1 MIMEKPIYDIV
12 FVVLVYRNTDD
23 LKDFFLHNHIKNSH
37 TIVVNSYYD
46 DASEGVF
53 SKIAEE
59 NGASFI
65 SVPNKGYGAGNNR
78 GVEYA
83 LEHFEFE
90 FLVISNAD
98 IMIEKMDLSAL
109 RKEGEVII
117 APKILTLKG
126 KNQNPSSPFAP
137 HFISLKIM
145 SILYE
150 KGNRTLTWPMHVW
163 SRLKKIFFYLISPV
177 YRTVFSA
184 HGAFVIIP
192 YGIIRKL
199 HPLFNEEMFL
209 EFEEQHLG
217 MYAKSRGIKTRYA
230 PDIVIRHKEDGS
242 MKIASINEFEVQKQ
256 SFGVYYNYW
265 FKNKKQ

>member
-1 MIMEKPIYDIV
+1 MEKQYYDIV
-12 FVVLVYRNTDD
+12 FVVLVYRNTQDI
-23 LKDFFLHNHIKNSH
+23 KDFFGHLNLSNVKVV
-37 TIVVNSYYD
+37 VVNSYFD
-46 DASEGVF
+46 DISDSEF
-53 SKIAEE
+53 KKIAE
-59 NGASFI
+59 NNNADFL
-65 SVPNKGYGAGNNR
+65 SVPNKGYGAGNNK

-83 LEHFEFE
+83 LSHYVFKY
-90 FLVISNAD
+90 LVISNAD
-98 IMIEKMDLSAL
+98 IMIEKMDLSIL
-109 RKEGEVII
+109 ERYKDDII

-126 KNQNPSSPFAP
+126 KNQNPSAPFPP
-137 HFISLKIM
+137 HKASLRLMNYIYERDHRLLAWPLHAWSRIKKIM
-145 SILYE
+145 YY
-150 KGNRTLTWPMHVW
+150 M
-163 SRLKKIFFYLISPV
+163 ISPLHR
-177 YRTVFSA
+177 YVFSA

-192 YGIIRKL
+192 YGIIREL